1 MEITENKSPTL
12 NLAPIIWLGF
22 LTGTLDALAAILFS
36 SGIAPVII
44 FKYIASGAF
53 GKAAFAGGTGMILWG
68 IFFHYLIA
76 YSFTAMFYLTYPAF
90 ISALRNKYATAV
102 VFAAI
107 TWIITNLIVVPVSQI
122 GWHSQ
127 HLSSVLTGFA
137 ILIFTIGLPIAL
149 VSDRL
154 YRKG

>member
-1 MEITENKSPTL
+1 MEITENKKTGL
-12 NLAPIIWLGF
+12 NLVPIVWLGF
-22 LTGTLDALAAILFS
+22 LTGTLDAIAAILFS
-36 SGIAPVII
+36 SGTAPAII

-53 GKAAFAGGTGMILWG
+53 GKAAFAGGTGMVLWG

-76 YSFTAMFYLTYPAF
+76 YSFTAIFYLTYPAF
-90 ISALRNKYATAV
+90 ISALRNKYITAV

-107 TWIITNLIVVPVSQI
+107 TWIITNLIVIPVSQI
-122 GWHSQ
+122 GWHAKHVDSI
-127 HLSSVLTGFA
+127 LIGFA

-149 VSDRL
+149 FTDRL